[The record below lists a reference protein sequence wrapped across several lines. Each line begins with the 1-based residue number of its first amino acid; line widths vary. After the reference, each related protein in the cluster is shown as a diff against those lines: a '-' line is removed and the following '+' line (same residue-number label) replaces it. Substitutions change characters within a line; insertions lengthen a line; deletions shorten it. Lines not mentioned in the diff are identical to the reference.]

1 MSQNELDLIEK
12 TVNDVISDYVTYIN
26 TEQSRIVLESLGF
39 EVKNRL
45 ISVLNIE

>member
-39 EVKNRL
+39 EVKNSL